1 MPKHKA
7 LHIDIE
13 TRSNADLK
21 KVGVYRYV
29 EDPFFKIQLF
39 SYAFDDDEV
48 KRIDL
53 EQGEKIPRKVI
64 RAIQNPKIEKWA
76 HNAQFERV
84 CLSRHIFGEFG
95 KFLDPTKWRDTA
107 VYGATIGLPR
117 DLDSMS
123 RALGKGE
130 TKDKEGKRLIRYFA
144 MPCKPTKVNGF
155 RTWNLPEH
163 APEDWELYGQY
174 NEQDVRAEM
183 GIHRQLIEYY
193 PEFPEHEWEF
203 YETDQRIND
212 RGIPVD
218 VEFVKAA
225 IALKDKLR
233 RRASFKLE
241 RLTGI
246 GAVTQ
251 TAKLKEWAANEGY
264 PIKSLDQNSKEDML
278 ADPDLAEQFPQVY
291 KMVQLLNEAGG
302 TAVAK
307 YDKIYDMMNNDHR
320 LRGQIIFYGAGAT
333 GRFAGKG
340 VQVQNLPRIYIK
352 DPKDLERY
360 RERVK
365 QGKVVKFD
373 ILTQLCRTA
382 FIARPGTEFAVSD
395 YSQIEARVNPWYA
408 NETWALKAFKNKED
422 IYVATAV
429 RMYKV
434 DYETAKNEWRQHGK
448 TGTLALGYGGGT
460 NALVHMG
467 ALRDGIP
474 ESELPGLVKV
484 WRKANPNIVKF
495 WKQCEQ
501 AAKAVIHFNGKRT
514 ATVAG
519 KLRFTYKP
527 EAKLLQIW
535 LPSGR
540 ALGYFDAHLGRKGEV
555 RYFGGFRANGERW
568 YKDTFGG
575 KLVENIVQATAR
587 DLLCEALQRI
597 EEAKKPSTLFHV
609 HDEAIAEVPEGF
621 PIRRLNK
628 LMASPLP
635 EWAEGLPL
643 GSEGDTIKFYRKV

>member
-13 TRSNADLK
+13 TRSATDIKL
-21 KVGVYRYV
+21 GVYRYA
-29 EDPFFKIQLF
+29 EDPFFKVQIF
-39 SYAFDDDEV
+39 SYSFDGAPV

-53 EQGEKIPRKVI
+53 EQGDKIPRRVI
-64 RAIQNPKIEKWA
+64 RAILDERIEKWA

-84 CLSRHIFGEFG
+84 CLSVHIFGKFG
-95 KFLDPTKWRDTA
+95 KFIDPKNWRDTA
-107 VYGATIGLPR
+107 VYGATIGIPR

-123 RALGKGE
+123 KALGGGE

-144 MPCKPTKVNGF
+144 IPCKPTKVNGG

-163 APEDWELYGQY
+163 APEDWELYCQY

-183 GIHRQLIEYY
+183 GVHDQLKKIY

-212 RGIPVD
+212 RGIPID
-218 VEFVKAA
+218 MEFVEAA

-233 RRASFKLE
+233 KRASTKLKI
-241 RLTGI
+241 LTGVD
-246 GAVTQ
+246 GVTKTKQ
-251 TAKLKEWAANEGY
+251 LKEWAAEMGV
-264 PIKSLDQNSKEDML
+264 PLSSLDQNSKEDLL
-278 ADPDLAEQFPQVY
+278 ADKDLHDSNPEVY
-291 KMVQLLNEAGG
+291 KMVKLLNEAGG

-307 YDKIYDMMNNDHR
+307 YDKIYLMVNNDHR

-352 DPKDLERY
+352 DPKELERY

-365 QGKVVKFD
+365 KGKSVDFN
-373 ILTQLCRTA
+373 ILTQLCRTSFMA
-382 FIARPGTEFAVSD
+382 LPGTEFAVSD

-408 NETWALKAFKNKED
+408 GEKWALEAFANNED
-422 IYVATAV
+422 IYVSTAV
-429 RMYKV
+429 KMYHV
-434 DYETAKNEWRQHGK
+434 DYDTAKKDWRQHGK

-460 NALVHMG
+460 GALVAMG

-474 ESELPGLVKV
+474 EHELPGLVKS
-484 WRKANPNIVKF
+484 WRKANPNIVRF
-495 WKQCEQ
+495 WRDCEK
-501 AAKAVIHFNGKRT
+501 AAKAVIYYNGKRT

-527 EAKLLQIW
+527 KYRLLQIW

-540 ALGYFDAHLGRKGEV
+540 ALGYYDAHLGKKGEV
-555 RYFGGFRANGERW
+555 KYYGGLKKDGKPW
-568 YKDTFGG
+568 HKDTFGG

-597 EEAKKPSTLFHV
+597 EDAKKPSTIFHV
-609 HDEAIAEVPEGF
+609 HDEAIAEVPEGYN
-621 PIRRLNK
+621 IRRLNK

-635 EWAEGLPL
+635 KWAKGLPL